1 MNRTVMVCSK
11 EYTILALL
19 GHGKGGYS
27 YLALSDDR
35 RVVLKQIHH
44 EPCDY
49 YEFGN
54 KIETEIYDYR
64 RLKDAGIRI
73 PAMLAADRENERIV
87 KEYVEGETVFDLV
100 RKGEDVSSYVSQVRD
115 MAELAKSAGL
125 NIDYFP
131 TNFVVNEGTLW
142 YVDYECNEYMEQ
154 WDLDNWGLQYWSM
167 TPRFAEHLAR
177 HPELDR
183 KYAVIYVHGQGGS
196 ADEAS
201 HYRPLFPSRD
211 VFGFDYRSRTPWEA
225 REEFPAY
232 FSALNERYERI
243 ILVANSIGAF
253 FCLSSRISRFLT
265 EAYLISPV
273 LDMEKLILEMM
284 ARSGVSEDELRQK
297 GTFHAPGAD
306 LSWEYLEY
314 VRSLNVQ
321 WDVPTRIL
329 YGSLDALTPMETA
342 RQFTDSCG
350 CRLTVMEGGEHWFH
364 TEEQMAFLDRWI
376 AGEQNV

>member
-11 EYTILALL
+11 KYTILALL

-27 YLALSDDR
+27 YLALSNDR

-54 KIETEIYDYR
+54 KIETEINDYH
-64 RLKDAGIRI
+64 RLKYAGIRI

-115 MAELAKSAGL
+115 MSELAKSAGL

-253 FCLSSRISRFLT
+253 YCMSSGVSPFLSES
-265 EAYLISPV
+265 YLISPV